1 MRFALAQINPVVGDF
16 GGNLCKMADFIRQ
29 AKDRSADVVIFP
41 EMAVCG
47 YPPEDLLYK
56 AQFLKD
62 ARAAVK
68 SLARQAKD
76 IVVVAGCVDFP
87 DGKNL
92 FNAAAVLAKQNI
104 QGIYHKENLPNYG
117 VFDERRY
124 FKRGENN
131 PLFVFGRIPVGIS
144 ICEDVWMEQGICQQ
158 QVKNGAK
165 VLINISGSPYNMGK
179 LTQRENL
186 LKLRARQSAAY
197 ILYVN
202 MVGGQDEL
210 VFDGGS
216 LAINPRGRLLA
227 YGRQFDEDL
236 LCVDIDVTGKAK
248 AAAKVIPVSI
258 LLSGQSRPVLDRTKA
273 ERYSRLERIY
283 RALVLGTRDYVRKNG
298 FQKVLIGLSGGIDS
312 SLVAAVAV
320 DALGAE
326 NVVGVTMPSR
336 YTSAETKIDAKIL
349 AVNLGIECQEIPI
362 ERIFKNYLDDL
373 GPHFKGRAPDITE
386 ENIQARI
393 RGNILMALSNKFG
406 WMVLATGNKSEV
418 AVGYCTLYGD
428 MSGGF
433 AVIKDVPKTRV
444 YELSFFVNS
453 RGKELIPCSVIK
465 RDPSAELRVNQ
476 RDQDSLPPYEILD
489 AILER
494 YIEQHQSFAR
504 IARAFDPVVVRK
516 VVHLVDANEYKRRQS
531 PPGIKITSRAFGKD
545 WRLPITNRYQP
556 CYCDFKTTPRI

>member
-1 MRFALAQINPVVGDF
+1 MRFALAQINPIVGDF
-16 GGNLCKMADFIRQ
+16 KINLSKMTDFIGLARDRQ
-29 AKDRSADVVIFP
+29 ADVVIFP
-41 EMAVCG
+41 EMALCG

-56 AQFLKD
+56 GQFLKD
-62 ARAAVK
+62 ARSALK
-68 SLARQAKD
+68 SLARQAKN
-76 IVVVAGCVDFP
+76 IVVVSGCVEVQG
-87 DGKNL
+87 GKNL
-92 FNAAAVLAKQNI
+92 FNSAAVLAEQSI
-104 QGIYHKENLPNYG
+104 QGFYHKENLPNYG

-124 FKRGENN
+124 FQRGENN
-131 PLFVFGRIPVGIS
+131 PLFMFGRVPVGLN
-144 ICEDVWMEQGICQQ
+144 ICEDIWMKQGICQR
-158 QVKNGAK
+158 QVKNGTK
-165 VLINISGSPYNMGK
+165 VLINISGSPYNVGK

-186 LKLRARQSAAY
+186 LKSLARQSSAY

-216 LAINPRGRLLA
+216 LAVSPRGRLLA

-236 LCVDIDVTGKAK
+236 LCVDIEVTGRVKKAE
-248 AAAKVIPVSI
+248 AAVKVIAVS
-258 LLSGQSRPVLDRTKA
+258 LPSRGRLKPALDRTKA
-273 ERYSRLERIY
+273 ERYPRLERIY
-283 RALVLGTRDYVRKNG
+283 RALVLGVRDYVRKNG

-320 DALGAE
+320 EALGAE

-336 YTSAETKIDAKIL
+336 YTSQGTKSDAKTV
-349 AVNLGIECQEIPI
+349 AANLGIECLEIPI

-373 GPHFKGRAPDITE
+373 AAYFKDRGPDITE

-433 AVIKDVPKTRV
+433 AVIKDVPKTKV
-444 YELSFFVNS
+444 YELSLFVNS
-453 RGKELIPCSVIK
+453 RGRELIPRSVIK
-465 RDPSAELRVNQ
+465 RDPSAELRANQ

-494 YIEQHQSFAR
+494 YIERHQSFAR
-504 IARAFDPVVVRK
+504 IARVFDPEVAKK
-516 VVHLVDANEYKRRQS
+516 VIRLVDANEYKRRQS

-556 CYCDFKTTPRI
+556 YGDGF